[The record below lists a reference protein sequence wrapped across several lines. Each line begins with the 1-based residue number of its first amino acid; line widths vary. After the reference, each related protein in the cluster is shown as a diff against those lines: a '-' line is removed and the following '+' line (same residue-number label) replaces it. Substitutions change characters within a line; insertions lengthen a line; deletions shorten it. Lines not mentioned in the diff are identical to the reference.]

1 MSADEKERILT
12 ILKQLSR
19 KPLFGFRVSEYSRIE
34 PGSIKISTVPAEVPV
49 EDRIHLLDSSEVMSP
64 VVEANFLLKQ
74 ITDFILTV
82 LMDLGPSPMQGE
94 SNGFD

>member
-12 ILKQLSR
+12 ILNQLSR

-34 PGSIKISTVPAEVPV
+34 PGSIKICTVPAEIPV

-64 VVEANFLLKQ
+64 VVEANFL
-74 ITDFILTV
+74 
-82 LMDLGPSPMQGE
+82 
-94 SNGFD
+94 